1 MCWHLFTQMKDHR
14 FSANALKFSLC
25 SMLLLK
31 SSKIVLSHDWCKANI
46 SCSAGP
52 NIPSQEHFWAS
63 CHTNAVS
70 QRLAKPAGTQC
81 GDSLRGVLYAGF
93 YHTRVFRSQ
102 FLADLEVRWCRW
114 KLNGNVPGSTGWDR
128 NMWTMKCL
136 KDIMFSAL
144 SVSTSVSSL
153 QPRFLIH
160 SICTTSIF
168 QQWTLPGLKVHP
180 NSKSNHKTINQY
192 RLQRTSL

>member
-1 MCWHLFTQMKDHR
+1 MHWHLFTQMKDHR
-14 FSANALKFSLC
+14 FSANASKLSLC

-31 SSKIVLSHDWCKANI
+31 SSKIVLSHDWCKVN
-46 SCSAGP
+46 SSAGS
-52 NIPSQEHFWAS
+52 NIPWAS
-63 CHTNAVS
+63 CHTKS
-70 QRLAKPAGTQC
+70 QRLAKPAGTQR
-81 GDSLRGVLYAGF
+81 GHSLRWVLYAGF

-102 FLADLEVRWCRW
+102 FLADLEVQWCRW
-114 KLNGNVPGSTGWDR
+114 KLNGDDPGSTGWDM
-128 NMWTMKCL
+128 NMWTMQCL

-144 SVSTSVSSL
+144 SVSISVSSL
-153 QPRFLIH
+153 LPRFLIH

-192 RLQRTSL
+192 RLGRTSL